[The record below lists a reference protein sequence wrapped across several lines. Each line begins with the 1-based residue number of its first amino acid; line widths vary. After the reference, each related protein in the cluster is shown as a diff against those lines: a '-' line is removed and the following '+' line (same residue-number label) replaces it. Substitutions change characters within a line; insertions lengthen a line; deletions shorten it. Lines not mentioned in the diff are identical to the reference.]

1 MSTLVLTQ
9 LCCASGKP
17 CQVQNLGPAAPVQKQ
32 VQKLGGR
39 LRQIISAKALQCQ
52 DEIFDI
58 AAIIQILYNYYINR
72 R

>member
-32 VQKLGGR
+32 VQKLGGP
-39 LRQIISAKALQCQ
+39 LRQIISAKALQYQ
-52 DEIFDI
+52 VEIFLFERF
-58 AAIIQILYNYYINR
+58 AEVLYNYYINR